1 MSASADDIHVFPTI
15 YLDVRKSGIGL
26 DRLGFGRHLSDASA
40 YFRRL
45 LVVAAAG
52 LVLPAVLLA
61 LWWLT
66 AERGWIAPQILP
78 PPAFV
83 WESFWI
89 VLESGEL
96 FAHVGHSAARVGWS
110 LLLGGSGGLVLGFGI
125 GLSRSMRAYLLPTLR
140 ALAQVPV
147 LGWIPLLIIFVGI
160 EEGLKLWAIS
170 LAVAVPVL
178 LTTLDGIA
186 NIQISLL
193 EVGRVYCFSPA
204 QVLRRIVLPATVP
217 SLFTALRQG
226 VMQAWLTVIFVELLS
241 ASEGLGFFMAY
252 SRSLGQIDL
261 VIVSMF
267 VIGAIGVLIEMAL
280 RLIERPLQSW
290 RRAGL

>member
-1 MSASADDIHVFPTI
+1 MSASTNDINVFPAI
-15 YLDVRKSGIGL
+15 NLVSQRIGIGL
-26 DRLGFGRHLSDASA
+26 GRHLSDASS
-40 YFRRL
+40 YCGRL
-45 LVVAAAG
+45 LGIAMAG
-52 LVLPAVLLA
+52 LVLPTLLLG

-66 AERGWIAPQILP
+66 AKRGWVAPQILP
-78 PPAFV
+78 PPAYV

-89 VLESGEL
+89 VFGSGEL
-96 FAHVGHSAARVGWS
+96 LTHVGHSAARVGWS
-110 LLLGGSGGLVLGFGI
+110 LLMGGSVGLVLGFGI
-125 GLSRSMRAYLLPTLR
+125 GLSRSLRAYLLPTLR

-170 LAVAVPVL
+170 LAVGVPVL

-186 NIQISLL
+186 NIQTSLL

-204 QVLRRIVLPATVP
+204 QILRRIVLPATVP

-252 SRSLGQIDL
+252 SRSLGQIDM

-267 VIGAIGVLIEMAL
+267 VIGAVGVLIETVL
-280 RLIERPLQSW
+280 HLIERPLQSW
-290 RRAGL
+290 RRAAF

>member
-1 MSASADDIHVFPTI
+1 MSASANDINVFPAI
-15 YLDVRKSGIGL
+15 NLDSQRIGIS
-26 DRLGFGRHLSDASA
+26 FGRHLSDALA
-40 YFRRL
+40 YLGHL

-52 LVLPAVLLA
+52 MVLPTLLLG

-66 AERGWIAPQILP
+66 AARGWIAPQILP
-78 PPAFV
+78 SPAFV

-89 VLESGEL
+89 VLQSGEL
-96 FAHVGHSAARVGWS
+96 FTHVGHSAVRVGWS
-110 LLLGGSGGLVLGFGI
+110 LLLGGSVGLSLGFGI
-125 GLSRSMRAYLLPTLR
+125 GLSHSLRAYLLPTLR
-140 ALAQVPV
+140 ALAQVPI

-186 NIQISLL
+186 NIPTSLL

-204 QVLRRIVLPATVP
+204 QILRRIVLPATVP

-252 SRSLGQIDL
+252 SRSLGQIDM

-267 VIGAIGVLIEMAL
+267 VIGAVGVLIEL
-280 RLIERPLQSW
+280 LLHLIERPLQSW
-290 RRAGL
+290 RRAGF